1 MHPEILKIGP
11 ITLHTYGLMLAIA
24 FFTGLMLTLA
34 EAKRTNQDPDLYG
47 SLFLG
52 LLLSAVL
59 GSRIAFVA
67 FFWEDFKDSPL
78 SALNLASGGLM
89 YFGGVLFGL
98 AFLVLYV
105 KAKRAP
111 LLKVLDTIA
120 PGLAIGYAIARIGCL
135 GAGCCYGRP
144 TEGALGIVFTDP
156 KCLVPIYLRGVP
168 LYPTQILE
176 LLNGLLTFGVLM
188 LFRPHIG
195 TPPSKRHVSGPHTPL
210 RDQAGFQA
218 ALFLF
223 VFGINRFLI
232 EFLRGDVR
240 GGFLLGM
247 SESQLASLIQ
257 ALIGLGLFTYV
268 RSRHRLA
275 L

>member
-1 MHPEILKIGP
+1 MHPEILRIGP
-11 ITLHTYGLMLAIA
+11 ITLHTYGLMLALA
-24 FFTGLMLTLA
+24 FLAGLLITLS
-34 EAKRTNQDPDLYG
+34 EAKRTSQNPDFYG

-78 SALNLASGGLM
+78 SALNLTSGGLM
-89 YFGGVLFGL
+89 YFGGLVFGL
-98 AFLVLYV
+98 AFLILYA

-111 LLKVLDTIA
+111 LLRVLDTIA
-120 PGLAIGYAIARIGCL
+120 PGLALGYAIARIGCL

-144 TEGALGIVFTDP
+144 TDGPLGIVFTDP

-168 LYPTQILE
+168 LYPTQTLE
-176 LLNGLLTFGVLM
+176 LLNGLVCFGALWASRTRIQKEGI
-188 LFRPHIG
+188 L
-195 TPPSKRHVSGPHTPL
+195 
-210 RDQAGFQA
+210 A
-218 ALFLF
+218 ALFLIL
-223 VFGINRFLI
+223 FGLFRFAI

-240 GGFLLGM
+240 GGFLMGM

-257 ALIGLGLFTYV
+257 ALIGLGLWAYLQT
-268 RSRHRLA
+268 RPSTR
-275 L
+275 

>member
-11 ITLHTYGLMLAIA
+11 FTLHTYGLMLAIA
-24 FFTGLMLTLA
+24 FFTGLILTLA

-47 SLFLG
+47 GLFLG

-78 SALNLASGGLM
+78 SALNLGSGGLM

-98 AFLVLYV
+98 GFLVLYV

-144 TEGALGIVFTDP
+144 AEGAFGIVFTDP
-156 KCLVPIYLRGVP
+156 KCLVPMHLRGVP
-168 LYPTQILE
+168 LYPTQFLE
-176 LLNGLLTFGVLM
+176 LLNGLVCFGVLWFSRTRVKKEGVLSAVFLI
-188 LFRPHIG
+188 LFG
-195 TPPSKRHVSGPHTPL
+195 
-210 RDQAGFQA
+210 
-218 ALFLF
+218 
-223 VFGINRFLI
+223 VFRFLI

-240 GGFLLGM
+240 GAFLLGM
-247 SESQLASLIQ
+247 SESQLASFIQ
-257 ALIGLGLFTYV
+257 ALIGLGLLAYV
-268 RSRHRLA
+268 RNRPTPR
-275 L
+275 